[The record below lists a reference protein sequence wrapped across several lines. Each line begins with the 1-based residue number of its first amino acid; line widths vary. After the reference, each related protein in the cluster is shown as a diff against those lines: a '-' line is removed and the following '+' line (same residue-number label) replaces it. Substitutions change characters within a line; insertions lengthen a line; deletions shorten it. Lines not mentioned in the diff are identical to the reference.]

1 MTDDFLG
8 GPIRIP
14 DDQLLQEVMTQR
26 DLMVAVSTG
35 GPRIADVNLEY
46 TARRT
51 RIQRQLSLRGLTD
64 PNPYS
69 DLWAWYGKWSSG
81 DLPSYQSRR
90 AFVSELYG
98 ALVDRLTKP
107 ESEGARVFSEPT
119 GWTRVDRDL
128 GELPRKL
135 AAARTETDFQ
145 AIGHLSREIL
155 ITLAQTV
162 FNPQKHRTPDGT
174 RPSDTDAK
182 RMLEAYVSAE
192 LPGSSNEALRRHAK
206 AALDV
211 SNDLQHR
218 RTAAFREAALC
229 AEATTS
235 VVNLIAIIA
244 GRRDP

>member
-1 MTDDFLG
+1 MDDFLG
-8 GPIRIP
+8 GPIRIS

-26 DLMVAVSTG
+26 DLMIAVSTG
-35 GPRIADVNLEY
+35 GPRIADVNIQY

-51 RIQRQLSLRGLTD
+51 RIQRQLSLRGLAD

-81 DLPSYQSRR
+81 DLTSYQSRR
-90 AFVSELYG
+90 AFISELYG
-98 ALVDRLTKP
+98 ALVDRLTRQ

-135 AAARTETDFQ
+135 AEARTEADFQ

-162 FNPQKHRTPDGT
+162 FEPQRHRTSDGVE
-174 RPSDTDAK
+174 PSETDAK
-182 RMLEAYVSAE
+182 RMLEAYISAE
-192 LPGSSNEALRRHAK
+192 LSGSSNEALRRHAK

-218 RTAAFREAALC
+218 RTATFREAALC

-244 GRRDP
+244 GRRDQ